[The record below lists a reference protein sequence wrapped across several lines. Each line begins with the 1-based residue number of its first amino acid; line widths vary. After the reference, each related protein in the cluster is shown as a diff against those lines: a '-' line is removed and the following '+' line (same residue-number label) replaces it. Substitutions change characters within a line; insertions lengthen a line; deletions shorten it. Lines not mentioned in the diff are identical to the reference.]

1 MIGLVSFP
9 KKIPEWYQSL
19 LNGWSKLGFII
30 VVAIRII
37 VKNINKL
44 ANFELEFKY
53 NKKLEIAKIKEKND
67 PNIRTLGG
75 GGNLKVDFL
84 LKWTLLS
91 FWHTMF

>member
-1 MIGLVSFP
+1 
-9 KKIPEWYQSL
+9 
-19 LNGWSKLGFII
+19 

-67 PNIRTLGG
+67 PNIRTLGIFT
-75 GGNLKVDFL
+75 VDFISKCTMHIL
-84 LKWTLLS
+84 
-91 FWHTMF
+91 WHTMF